1 MKQIRHLILGL
12 LILLPF
18 VMSAQTVI
26 KGKVLDRATG
36 SELPGVSVLQKGT
49 TQGTATDFDGVFELS
64 VDNANALLVFSFVGY
79 NTIEMA
85 ATSNMTV
92 YLDESA
98 ESLEEVI
105 LIGYGQTTKKDATGA
120 VEKVGTEDFNPGA
133 IVSPEQL
140 ITGKSAGV
148 NVVPPSGRPGEGGT
162 IKIRGGVSSLSASN
176 SPLIVIDGV
185 PVDQDGPALNTINP
199 NDIESFNIL
208 KDASATA
215 IYGSR
220 ASNGVILITTK
231 SGKMHQDFGVSFDS
245 KFSWGEAE
253 NKVDVLNRDQFI
265 RAINDLGE
273 PDASALLG
281 DDETVWQDQIYQ
293 TAFGTD
299 NNLSISEGYEN
310 TAYRISAGYLIQEG
324 VLKTSEYNRTT
335 LALNLRQNL
344 FDNSLKMDFNIR
356 GSFAQDEFAN
366 EGAIGSSV
374 SMDPTKPIYSGG
386 SDYNGYWEWL
396 NNDGSPNNLAPRNP
410 VGLLDAFDS
419 HAATN
424 RYIGNAKFD
433 YAFWFLE
440 GLSIVA
446 NFGFD
451 YSEVD
456 GYNSTSATSAS
467 GYYNG
472 GNNGVYDSMRRNTLA
487 DIYLNYAQTFN
498 DVHKF
503 DVMLGQSFQDF
514 YRENSSYNVD
524 GNGSITESEWAS
536 TNALLSYMFRANYGY
551 DNRYLLTFTY
561 RRDGSSRFSEDN
573 RWGNFYS
580 GALAWNIAEES
591 FLDDSESLSTLK
603 LRLGYGETGQQEIGS
618 DFGYLPVYMVGQD
631 NVRYPFGNSYYN
643 TLRPSGYDANI
654 KWEESATYNI
664 GLDYGFFNDRIFGS
678 IEYFTT
684 ESTDILNTVSPPAGS
699 NLSNSLYTNIGD
711 LEKQG
716 VEFTLNGD
724 VVQSENFRW
733 NLNFNATWLENEI
746 LKLNTVE
753 DPSSPGLATGGISGG
768 VGNTIQTQKVGYPQN
783 SFLVY
788 QQVYDSAGAPIEG
801 VYVDTNED
809 GVLTDADKRIYHN
822 PNPEWLLGLSS
833 YMYYGNWDLGF
844 TMRASIGNYAYNN
857 GASANG
863 NQDNLYD
870 LGTIRNAH
878 SSLLDTNFRNPQYW
892 SDYYIQDA
900 SFLKMDNITLGYNF
914 ENIKNGDVRLRLYS
928 TIQNVFTV
936 TDYDGLDPEINGGID
951 NNFYP
956 RPQTVLFGFNVNF

>member
-1 MKQIRHLILGL
+1 MV
-12 LILLPF
+12 LLPR
-18 VMSAQTVI
+18 M
-26 KGKVLDRATG
+26 
-36 SELPGVSVLQKGT
+36 
-49 TQGTATDFDGVFELS
+49 
-64 VDNANALLVFSFVGY
+64 N
-79 NTIEMA
+79 
-85 ATSNMTV
+85 
-92 YLDESA
+92 
-98 ESLEEVI
+98 
-105 LIGYGQTTKKDATGA
+105 
-120 VEKVGTEDFNPGA
+120 
-133 IVSPEQL
+133 
-140 ITGKSAGV
+140 
-148 NVVPPSGRPGEGGT
+148 
-162 IKIRGGVSSLSASN
+162 
-176 SPLIVIDGV
+176 
-185 PVDQDGPALNTINP
+185 
-199 NDIESFNIL
+199 
-208 KDASATA
+208 
-215 IYGSR
+215 
-220 ASNGVILITTK
+220 
-231 SGKMHQDFGVSFDS
+231 
-245 KFSWGEAE
+245 
-253 NKVDVLNRDQFI
+253 
-265 RAINDLGE
+265 
-273 PDASALLG
+273 
-281 DDETVWQDQIYQ
+281 
-293 TAFGTD
+293 
-299 NNLSISEGYEN
+299 
-310 TAYRISAGYLIQEG
+310 
-324 VLKTSEYNRTT
+324 
-335 LALNLRQNL
+335 
-344 FDNSLKMDFNIR
+344 
-356 GSFAQDEFAN
+356 FAN

-573 RWGNFYS
+573 RWGNFFS
-580 GALAWNIAEES
+580 GAIAWNIAEES

-664 GLDYGFFNDRIFGS
+664 GLDYGFFDDRIFGS

-711 LEKQG
+711 LDKHG

-724 VVQSENFRW
+724 VVQSESFRW

-746 LKLNTVE
+746 IKLNTVD

-768 VGNTIQTQKVGYPQN
+768 VGNTIQTHKVGYPQS

-857 GASANG
+857 VASANG